1 MFEKEIDR
9 VRKQLKQRL
18 DTRQP
23 STSLAAI
30 LANANIHPSY
40 RAFFK
45 AEAEWWLYEERALRA
60 SNPRFDTSAPELQSV
75 FPKLDELYLGSAR
88 FDHEELNATID
99 AAVKTRLNF
108 LCRPRTTLKWFVYR
122 GEPTKPLHEVLMRL
136 NYLTDN
142 AYLLDGIRQWAATR
156 PAEAS
161 SYEILSVIEFERI
174 VEKVDNDAI
183 LDLSQDEFVRLL
195 DGLYGFFYEADP
207 NLPSE
212 AVPTEAVIIFLD
224 DKGAIPISQA
234 LERLLYREELRTLT
248 RSKLIDVINDVIASI
263 GTSDFV
269 ESSPEQSEGP
279 QTAETVE
286 TIESSPEQSEGPET
300 VESSPEQSE
309 GPHAAQRVAKFIA
322 QLDASTKERIV
333 KKIFSRD
340 HTQFDHTVQEILR
353 RATWREAAGELDRWF
368 ARQGVAPDS
377 AAAMEFAQAMH
388 RSYL

>member
-1 MFEKEIDR
+1 
-9 VRKQLKQRL
+9 
-18 DTRQP
+18 
-23 STSLAAI
+23 
-30 LANANIHPSY
+30 
-40 RAFFK
+40 
-45 AEAEWWLYEERALRA
+45 
-60 SNPRFDTSAPELQSV
+60 
-75 FPKLDELYLGSAR
+75 
-88 FDHEELNATID
+88 
-99 AAVKTRLNF
+99 
-108 LCRPRTTLKWFVYR
+108 
-122 GEPTKPLHEVLMRL
+122 
-136 NYLTDN
+136 
-142 AYLLDGIRQWAATR
+142 
-156 PAEAS
+156 
-161 SYEILSVIEFERI
+161 
-174 VEKVDNDAI
+174 
-183 LDLSQDEFVRLL
+183 
-195 DGLYGFFYEADP
+195 LYGFFYEADP

>member
-23 STSLAAI
+23 SIPLAAI

-75 FPKLDELYLGSAR
+75 LPKLDELYIATAR
-88 FDHEELNATID
+88 FDHEELAATID

-142 AYLLDGIRQWAATR
+142 AYLLDGIRQWASTR

-174 VEKVDNDAI
+174 VEKIDNDAI

-212 AVPTEAVIIFLD
+212 AVPTEAVLIFLD

-248 RSKLIDVINDVIASI
+248 RSKLIDVIDDVIASI
-263 GTSDFV
+263 PNAEEERKIEIHPEERSD
-269 ESSPEQSEGP
+269 EGPPEGSEGP
-279 QTAETVE
+279 RITA
-286 TIESSPEQSEGPET
+286 
-300 VESSPEQSE
+300 
-309 GPHAAQRVAKFIA
+309 FNA
-322 QLDASTKERIV
+322 QLDASTKERIA

-340 HTQFDHTVQEILR
+340 YTQFDHIVQEILQQP
-353 RATWREAAGELDRWF
+353 TWRDAAGALDRWF

-377 AAAMEFAQAMH
+377 AAAMEFAQALH
-388 RSYL
+388 RSYV

>member
-23 STSLAAI
+23 SISLAAI

-60 SNPRFDTSAPELQSV
+60 SNPRFDTSSPELQGV
-75 FPKLDELYLGSAR
+75 FPKLDELYLASAR

-142 AYLLDGIRQWAATR
+142 AYLLEGIRQWAATR

-248 RSKLIDVINDVIASI
+248 RSKLIDVIDDVIASI
-263 GTSDFV
+263 PNAEEERKIEIHPEERSD
-269 ESSPEQSEGP
+269 EGHPEQSEGP
-279 QTAETVE
+279 R
-286 TIESSPEQSEGPET
+286 I
-300 VESSPEQSE
+300 
-309 GPHAAQRVAKFIA
+309 AAFHA
-322 QLDASTKERIV
+322 QLDASTKERII

-340 HTQFDHTVQEILR
+340 HTQFDHTVQEILQR
-353 RATWREAAGELDRWF
+353 PTWREAAGELDRWF
-368 ARQGVAPDS
+368 ARNGVAPDS

>member
-1 MFEKEIDR
+1 
-9 VRKQLKQRL
+9 
-18 DTRQP
+18 
-23 STSLAAI
+23 
-30 LANANIHPSY
+30 
-40 RAFFK
+40 
-45 AEAEWWLYEERALRA
+45 
-60 SNPRFDTSAPELQSV
+60 
-75 FPKLDELYLGSAR
+75 
-88 FDHEELNATID
+88 
-99 AAVKTRLNF
+99 
-108 LCRPRTTLKWFVYR
+108 
-122 GEPTKPLHEVLMRL
+122 MRL

-156 PAEAS
+156 PSEAS

-207 NLPSE
+207 NLPPE

-248 RSKLIDVINDVIASI
+248 RMKLIDVIDDVISTI
-263 GTSDFV
+263 GM
-269 ESSPEQSEGP
+269 
-279 QTAETVE
+279 E
-286 TIESSPEQSEGPET
+286 TIESSPEQSEGPQTNETAETIETIESSPEQSEGPQTNETAETIET

-309 GPHAAQRVAKFIA
+309 GPHATQRVAMFIA

-340 HTQFDHTVQEILR
+340 HTQFDQTVQDILQ
-353 RATWREAAGELDRWF
+353 RATWREAAGELDRWY

-377 AAAMEFAQAMH
+377 AAAMEFAQALH

>member
-122 GEPTKPLHEVLMRL
+122 GEPTKPLYEVLMRL

-263 GTSDFV
+263 GM
-269 ESSPEQSEGP
+269 E
-279 QTAETVE
+279 TA
-286 TIESSPEQSEGPET
+286 I
-300 VESSPEQSE
+300 ESSPEQSE
-309 GPHAAQRVAKFIA
+309 GPHATQRVAKFIA

>member
-23 STSLAAI
+23 SIPLAAI
-30 LANANIHPSY
+30 LANANIHASY

-75 FPKLDELYLGSAR
+75 LPKLDELYLATAR
-88 FDHEELNATID
+88 FDHEELAATID

-136 NYLTDN
+136 SYLTDN
-142 AYLLDGIRQWAATR
+142 AYLLDGIRQWASTR

-174 VEKVDNDAI
+174 VEKIDNDAI

-248 RSKLIDVINDVIASI
+248 RSKLIDVIDDVIATI
-263 GTSDFV
+263 PNA
-269 ESSPEQSEGP
+269 EEQQQRHPERSEGP
-279 QTAETVE
+279 
-286 TIESSPEQSEGPET
+286 PEQATTRHPEEHSDEGP
-300 VESSPEQSE
+300 S
-309 GPHAAQRVAKFIA
+309 RVVKLTA

-340 HTQFDHTVQEILR
+340 YTQFDHIVQEILQQP
-353 RATWREAAGELDRWF
+353 TWRDAAGALDRWF

-377 AAAMEFAQAMH
+377 AAAMEFAQALH
-388 RSYL
+388 RSYV